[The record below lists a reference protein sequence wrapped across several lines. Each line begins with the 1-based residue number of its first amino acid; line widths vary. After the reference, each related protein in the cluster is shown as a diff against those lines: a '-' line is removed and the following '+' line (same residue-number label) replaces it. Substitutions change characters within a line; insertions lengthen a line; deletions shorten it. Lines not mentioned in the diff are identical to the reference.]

1 MPYVVTDK
9 CQQCGICVAGCP
21 VGAITEEATKS
32 EIHPDICIECGTC
45 HDNCPFE
52 AIIFVEE
59 EEQVPAD
66 GAKAE
71 A

>member
-9 CQQCGICVAGCP
+9 CEQCGICVAGCP
-21 VGAITEEATKS
+21 VGAITEETTKS

-45 HDNCPFE
+45 FDNCPFE

-59 EEQVPAD
+59 EQIPTDDAT
-66 GAKAE
+66 AKA
-71 A
+71 